1 MLPPIPLPSS
11 DLELVVGHGDGALVH
26 VGHQGLQH
34 VHVNIIEDEHRV
46 TAGVVLRLPVQVII
60 KKCYFLSRAVD
71 PDPHS
76 FSLLD
81 PDPDPGPG
89 G

>member
-60 KKCYFLSRAVD
+60 KKCYFY
-71 PDPHS
+71 PG
-76 FSLLD
+76 LLIRIRIHF
-81 PDPDPGPG
+81 PSWIRIQIQEG
-89 G
+89 